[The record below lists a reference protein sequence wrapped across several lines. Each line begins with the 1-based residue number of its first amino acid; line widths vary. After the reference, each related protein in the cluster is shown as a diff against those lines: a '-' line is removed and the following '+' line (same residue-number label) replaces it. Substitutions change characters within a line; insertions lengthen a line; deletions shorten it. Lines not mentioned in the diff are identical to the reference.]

1 MGWSSVMAGRS
12 VACGADAASC
22 AGLVQATRRHTRRT
36 SLGAFASMDRRAKR
50 QRDLEFPEVKFVAAD
65 AQIFNDVS
73 DDCRAVR
80 RPDATKTL

>member
-1 MGWSSVMAGRS
+1 
-12 VACGADAASC
+12 
-22 AGLVQATRRHTRRT
+22 
-36 SLGAFASMDRRAKR
+36 MDRRAKR

-65 AQIFNDVS
+65 AQIFNDVG